1 MAHGE
6 TKIDELP
13 TVQVLGFNGVSH
25 LVVDDDLQAAQATLR
40 WLSYLPIHVGDP
52 THCLPCPDPV
62 DRAIEYSPPE
72 GGQIAMSTVETY
84 SNAAQA
90 SRLLHLHELR
100 ICCSTLLVRAQ
111 MGLAQL

>member
-1 MAHGE
+1 MQEWPWA
-6 TKIDELP
+6 ELL

-52 THCLPCPDPV
+52 TLCLPCPDPV

-72 GGQIAMSTVETY
+72 GKQIAMSLSATHT
-84 SNAAQA
+84 NACHAQT
-90 SRLLHLHELR
+90 R
-100 ICCSTLLVRAQ
+100 
-111 MGLAQL
+111 